1 MLILAGLLEET
12 LSWRQRVDI
21 GWPIRSRF
29 FSSVPSQVAVAVN
42 EYNTILLSLC
52 REILPS
58 GSSFT

>member
-12 LSWRQRVDI
+12 VSWRQRVHT

-42 EYNTILLSLC
+42 EYNFIVSV
-52 REILPS
+52 
-58 GSSFT
+58 